1 MKEVEKENMMLLL
14 RTNTKY
20 LKWRLDIYQKF
31 NLEQLGENDR
41 PWLDGRIV
49 HASRSIALG
58 HMLDELY

>member
-1 MKEVEKENMMLLL
+1 MMHPL

-31 NLEQLGENDR
+31 NLEQLRENDR
-41 PWLDGRIV
+41 PWLDRWIV
-49 HASRSIALG
+49 HASRSIVLG